1 MLTEAAASS
10 DDEAVLPAAC
20 CSGVG
25 ALDVSVSCKR
35 YGPGLNIKQN
45 RYVGVAC
52 VVVVVVAWVRVCVCV
67 CDFWHKQAMKTG
79 Q

>member
-1 MLTEAAASS
+1 MLTEAAGSS

-52 VVVVVVAWVRVCVCV
+52 VVVVVWVRVCVRV
-67 CDFWHKQAMKTG
+67 
-79 Q
+79 

>member
-10 DDEAVLPAAC
+10 DDEAVLAVLLAAC

-52 VVVVVVAWVRVCVCV
+52 VVVVLAWLRLCVRV
-67 CDFWHKQAMKTG
+67 
-79 Q
+79 

>member
-1 MLTEAAASS
+1 MLTEAAATSN
-10 DDEAVLPAAC
+10 DEAVLALLPAAC

-52 VVVVVVAWVRVCVCV
+52 CARVCACV
-67 CDFWHKQAMKTG
+67 IFGINKP
-79 Q
+79 